1 MQDSLQ
7 INNGGVHSER
17 LLDVGRSFKSIR
29 ILERRYNQPKQSIN
43 ETDTEMAIVLIT
55 FPCHWVCLKNHL
67 LAFKLCNSNY
77 DRQCF
82 INTLPIV
89 FEISYENC
97 KRWIAFYY
105 CRYMPSWVCGYK

>member
-1 MQDSLQ
+1 MIFLGGINIDVVSTDDKFSREDFKVAGNRKLIFREKKGKIKSQKDKFKCITEETILMQDSLQ

-55 FPCHWVCLKNHL
+55 FPCH
-67 LAFKLCNSNY
+67 
-77 DRQCF
+77 
-82 INTLPIV
+82 
-89 FEISYENC
+89 
-97 KRWIAFYY
+97 
-105 CRYMPSWVCGYK
+105 